1 MKAVMLALPL
11 TLIAPLGLLAACDS
25 SPSVEVDN
33 AKPSEVDAKVRA
45 ASGGSEFVRPGK
57 WMTTIT
63 IDEINIPGM
72 PPEFTAKMKE
82 QQVASRPVE
91 SCLTAEQAKK
101 PKEGVFAGI
110 DKSCRYDHFKMDDG
124 KIEASMRCNQNQTVQ
139 TMTMTGTYS
148 PDRYDM
154 RMASEVGGTGPQSG
168 TTMKMKVEAKRV
180 GDCDAAT
187 AGKTTAK

>member
-1 MKAVMLALPL
+1 MKLLPMALPL
-11 TLIAPLGLLAACDS
+11 IMLAACDS
-25 SPSVEVDN
+25 SPDVKLDN
-33 AKPSEVDAKVRA
+33 AKPSEVAAKGRA

-101 PKEGVFAGI
+101 PREGVFAGI

-168 TTMKMKVEAKRV
+168 TTMKMKVEAKRI
-180 GDCDAAT
+180 GECDAKPAA
-187 AGKTTAK
+187 AG